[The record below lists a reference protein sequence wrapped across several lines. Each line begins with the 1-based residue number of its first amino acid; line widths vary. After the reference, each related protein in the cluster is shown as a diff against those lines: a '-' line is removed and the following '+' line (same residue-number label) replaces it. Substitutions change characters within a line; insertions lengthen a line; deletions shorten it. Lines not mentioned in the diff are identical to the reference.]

1 MLKKLKNS
9 LVVLFLLGAIVLPLS
24 QSSSLTNSTKNQKNT
39 VITTYGG
46 IPYNQQDIN

>member
-24 QSSSLTNSTKNQKNT
+24 NSKNFNNTTNKQNT
-39 VITTYGG
+39 NTAIQLCV
-46 IPYNQQDIN
+46 PSDQHDIK

>member
-24 QSSSLTNSTKNQKNT
+24 QTNSFTNSTNNQNAN
-39 VITTYGG
+39 VG
-46 IPYNQQDIN
+46 IQLCSPPDQHDIK